1 MHTSDQAHRVIFIDL
16 MRAIAV
22 LQMVQGHTIDV
33 LLAADLR
40 NTEIPLYAAW
50 YFLRGMTAPIFMFTA
65 GTVFSYLFKSVKKP
79 FEKNYRVKKG
89 FRRAFLL
96 IFLGYALKYPTWTIL
111 DFSDVTP
118 DKWQLFISADV
129 LQLIGFSLLIL
140 LLILFIA
147 EKLKLN
153 YSATF
158 ITITT
163 IIFLASPFIETINW
177 ISFLPAPIAAY
188 FYSGSGS
195 LFPLF
200 PWSGYVIAGG
210 VLGSYLA
217 HNPLVFKT
225 SRFSKL
231 LAIFGGAFTLIAIL
245 SEIILQALQVQIIDP
260 QAEPNTIFY
269 RVGFVLLLT
278 ALVSYIS
285 LRVNK
290 IPHIIILAGRNT
302 LLIYAVHLIILYGSA
317 WTPGIDLL
325 WGYSL
330 SGWQSFIAALFMI
343 TLMTLMVMLIH
354 KLKIRNKELV
364 T

>member
-1 MHTSDQAHRVIFIDL
+1 MHTTDQAHRVIFIDL

-33 LLAADLR
+33 LLAPEFR
-40 NTEIPLYAAW
+40 TTELTAYAIW

-65 GTVFSYLFKSVKKP
+65 GTVFTYIFKSVKRP
-79 FEKNYRVKKG
+79 FRENYRVKKG
-89 FRRAFLL
+89 LRRAFLL
-96 IFLGYALKYPTWTIL
+96 IFLGYLLKYPTWTIF
-111 DFSDVTP
+111 DFSEVTVE
-118 DKWQLFISADV
+118 KWQLFISADV

-147 EKLKLN
+147 EKFNLN
-153 YSATF
+153 YTATF
-158 ITITT
+158 IAITT
-163 IIFLASPFIETINW
+163 ILFIASPFIEAINW
-177 ISFLPAPIAAY
+177 LFYLPAPIAAY

-210 VLGSYLA
+210 ILGCYLA
-217 HNPLVFKT
+217 QNPLVFKT

-231 LAIFGGAFTLIAIL
+231 LAIFGFAFTLIAIF
-245 SEIILQALQVQIIDP
+245 SEIILKSLQLQIIDP

-278 ALVSYIS
+278 ASVSYIS
-285 LRVNK
+285 LRVNR
-290 IPHIIILAGRNT
+290 IPQIIILAGRNT
-302 LLIYAVHLIILYGSA
+302 LLIYVVHLIILYGSA
-317 WTPGIDLL
+317 WSPGIDLL
-325 WGYSL
+325 WGYSFT
-330 SGWQSFIAALFMI
+330 GWQSFIAAIIMI
-343 TLMTLMVMLIH
+343 TLMTLMVMVIH
-354 KLKIRNKELV
+354 KFKIRNKELV

>member
-1 MHTSDQAHRVIFIDL
+1 MHTYDQAHRVIFIDL

-33 LLAADLR
+33 LLAPELR
-40 NTEIPLYAAW
+40 TTELPVYAVW

-65 GTVFSYLFKSVKKP
+65 GTVFTYLFKSVKRP
-79 FEKNYRVKKG
+79 FGENYRVKKG
-89 FRRAFLL
+89 LRRAFLL
-96 IFLGYALKYPTWTIL
+96 IFLGYLLKYPTWTIF
-111 DFSDVTP
+111 DFSEVTP

-129 LQLIGFSLLIL
+129 LQLIGFSLLSL

-153 YSATF
+153 YTATF
-158 ITITT
+158 IIISS
-163 IIFLASPFIETINW
+163 IIFVASPFIETINW

-210 VLGSYLA
+210 ILGCYLA
-217 HNPLVFKT
+217 QNPLVFKT

-231 LAIFGGAFTLIAIL
+231 LAIFGIVFTLVAIF
-245 SEIILQALQVQIIDP
+245 SEIILKSLQVQIIDP

-285 LRVNK
+285 LRVNH

-302 LLIYAVHLIILYGSA
+302 LLIYVVHLIILYGSA

-325 WGYSL
+325 WSYSF
-330 SGWQSFIAALFMI
+330 SGWQSFGAAVIMI
-343 TLMTLMVMLIH
+343 TLMTFMVLGIH
-354 KLKIRNKELV
+354 RMKIHNKELE

>member
-1 MHTSDQAHRVIFIDL
+1 MHTYDQAHRVVFIDL

-22 LQMVQGHTIDV
+22 LQMVQGHTVDV
-33 LLAADLR
+33 LLAPELR
-40 NTEIPLYAAW
+40 TTELPVYAVW
-50 YFLRGMTAPIFMFTA
+50 YFLRGITAPIFMFTA
-65 GTVFSYLFKSVKKP
+65 GTVFTYLFKSVKRP
-79 FEKNYRVKKG
+79 FEDNYRVKKG
-89 FRRAFLL
+89 IRRAFLL
-96 IFLGYALKYPTWTIL
+96 IFFGYALKYPTWTIF
-111 DFSDVTP
+111 DFSEVTS
-118 DKWQLFISADV
+118 DKWQLFISVDV
-129 LQLIGFSLLIL
+129 LQLIGFSLLLL

-153 YSATF
+153 YTATF
-158 ITITT
+158 IVISSL
-163 IIFLASPFIETINW
+163 ILLLSPFIEAINW
-177 ISFLPAPIAAY
+177 LSIFPEPIAAY

-210 VLGSYLA
+210 ILGSYLA
-217 HNPLVFKT
+217 QNPLVFKT

-231 LAIFGGAFTLIAIL
+231 LAMFGIAFTLVAIC
-245 SEIILQALQVQIIDP
+245 SEIILQYLQIQIIDP

-278 ALVSYIS
+278 ALVSYIA

-290 IPHIIILAGRNT
+290 IPQIIILAGRNT
-302 LLIYAVHLIILYGSA
+302 LLIYVIHLVILYGSA
-317 WTPGIDLL
+317 WTPGVDLI
-325 WGYSL
+325 WSYSF
-330 SGWQSFIAALFMI
+330 SGWLSFTAALIMI
-343 TLMTLMVMLIH
+343 TLMTVMVMLIH

>member
-1 MHTSDQAHRVIFIDL
+1 MHTYDQAHRVIFIDL

-33 LLAADLR
+33 LLAPELR
-40 NTEIPLYAAW
+40 TTELPVYAVW

-65 GTVFSYLFKSVKKP
+65 GTVFTYLFHSVKRP
-79 FEKNYRVKKG
+79 FGENYRVKKG

-96 IFLGYALKYPTWTIL
+96 IFLGYLLKYPTWTIF
-111 DFSDVTP
+111 DFSEVTAE
-118 DKWQLFISADV
+118 KWQLFISVDV

-140 LLILFIA
+140 LFILFIA

-153 YSATF
+153 YTATF

-163 IIFLASPFIETINW
+163 IIFIASPFIETINW
-177 ISFLPAPIAAY
+177 ISLLPAPIAAY

-200 PWSGYVIAGG
+200 PWSGYVIGG
-210 VLGSYLA
+210 GILGCYLA
-217 HNPLVFKT
+217 QNPLVFKT

-231 LAIFGGAFTLIAIL
+231 LGIFGIAFTLIAIF
-245 SEIILQALQVQIIDP
+245 SEIILKSLQVQIIDP

-278 ALVSYIS
+278 SVVSYIS
-285 LRVNK
+285 LRVNH
-290 IPHIIILAGRNT
+290 IPQIIILAGRNT
-302 LLIYAVHLIILYGSA
+302 LLIYVVHLIILYGSV

-325 WGYSL
+325 WGYSF
-330 SGWQSFIAALFMI
+330 SGWQSFGAAVIMI
-343 TLMTLMVMLIH
+343 SLMTFMVLRIH
-354 KLKIRNKELV
+354 KLKIHNKELE

>member
-1 MHTSDQAHRVIFIDL
+1 MHTTDQAHRVIFIDL

-33 LLAADLR
+33 VLAAELR
-40 NTEIPLYAAW
+40 TTELPVYAVW

-65 GTVFSYLFKSVKKP
+65 GTVFTYLFHSVKRP
-79 FEKNYRVKKG
+79 FGENYRVKKG
-89 FRRAFLL
+89 LRRGFLL
-96 IFLGYALKYPTWTIL
+96 IFLGYFLKYPTWTIF
-111 DFSDVTP
+111 DFSDVTA

-153 YSATF
+153 YTATF

-163 IIFLASPFIETINW
+163 IIFVASPFIETINW
-177 ISFLPAPIAAY
+177 ISFLPAPVAAY

-210 VLGSYLA
+210 ILGCYLA
-217 HNPLVFKT
+217 QNPLVFKT
-225 SRFSKL
+225 ARFSKL
-231 LAIFGGAFTLIAIL
+231 LAVFGVAFTLVAIF
-245 SEIILQALQVQIIDP
+245 SEIILQALQIQIVDP

-278 ALVSYIS
+278 SVVSYIS
-285 LRVNK
+285 LRVNH
-290 IPHIIILAGRNT
+290 IPQLIILAGRNT
-302 LLIYAVHLIILYGSA
+302 LLIYIVHLIILYGSA
-317 WTPGIDLL
+317 WTPGINLL
-325 WGYSL
+325 WGYSF
-330 SGWQSFIAALFMI
+330 SGWQSFVAAVIMI
-343 TLMTLMVMLIH
+343 TLMTFMVLAIH
-354 KLKIRNKELV
+354 KLKIHNKELV

>member
-33 LLAADLR
+33 LLAQDLR
-40 NTEIPLYAAW
+40 ITESPVFAVW

-65 GTVFSYLFKSVKKP
+65 GAVFTYLFKSVKKP
-79 FEKNYRVKKG
+79 FNKNYRVKKG
-89 FRRAFLL
+89 IRRAFLL
-96 IFLGYALKYPTWTIL
+96 IFLGYLLRYPTWKIF
-111 DFSDVTP
+111 DFSEVTP
-118 DKWQLFISADV
+118 DKWQLFISVDV
-129 LQLIGFSLLIL
+129 LQLIGVSLLIL
-140 LLILFIA
+140 LMILFTT

-153 YSATF
+153 YTATF
-158 ITITT
+158 I
-163 IIFLASPFIETINW
+163 IISTFVFIASPFIEAINW
-177 ISFLPAPIAAY
+177 NSIFPAPIASY
-188 FYSGSGS
+188 FYSGTGS

-217 HNPLVFKT
+217 QNPLLFKT

-231 LAIFGGAFTLIAIL
+231 LAIFGGAFTLVAIF
-245 SEIILQALQVQIIDP
+245 SEIIIKALEVQIIDP
-260 QAEPNTIFY
+260 QTEPNTIFY
-269 RVGFVLLLT
+269 RIGFVLLLT

-285 LRVNK
+285 LRVDR
-290 IPHIIILAGRNT
+290 IPQIIILAGRNT
-302 LLIYAVHLIILYGSA
+302 LLIYVVHLVILYGSA
-317 WTPGIDLL
+317 WSPGINLL
-325 WGYSL
+325 WGYSFT
-330 SGWQSFIAALFMI
+330 GWQSFVAALIMI

-354 KLKIRNKELV
+354 KFKIHNKELV

>member
-1 MHTSDQAHRVIFIDL
+1 MHTYDQAHRVIFIDL

-33 LLAADLR
+33 LLAPELR
-40 NTEIPLYAAW
+40 TTELPVYAVW

-65 GTVFSYLFKSVKKP
+65 GTTFTYLFKSVKRP
-79 FEKNYRVKKG
+79 FEENYRVKKG
-89 FRRAFLL
+89 LRRAFLL
-96 IFLGYALKYPTWTIL
+96 IFLGYLLKYPTWTIF
-111 DFSDVTP
+111 DFSDVTK

-129 LQLIGFSLLIL
+129 LQLIGISLLIL

-153 YSATF
+153 YTATF

-163 IIFLASPFIETINW
+163 IIFVTSPFIESINW
-177 ISFLPAPIAAY
+177 ISVFPAPIAAY

-210 VLGSYLA
+210 ILGSYLA
-217 HNPLVFKT
+217 QNPLVFKT
-225 SRFSKL
+225 SRFSKQ
-231 LAIFGGAFTLIAIL
+231 LAIFGTAFTLVAIF
-245 SEIILQALQVQIIDP
+245 SEIILKTLQVHIVDP

-269 RVGFVLLLT
+269 RIGFVLLLT
-278 ALVSYIS
+278 SLVSYIS
-285 LRVNK
+285 LKVNH
-290 IPHIIILAGRNT
+290 IPQIIILAGRNT
-302 LLIYAVHLIILYGSA
+302 LLIYMVHLVILYGSA

-325 WGYSL
+325 WSYSF
-330 SGWQSFIAALFMI
+330 SGWQSFGAAVIMI
-343 TLMTLMVMLIH
+343 TLMILMVMTIH
-354 KLKIRNKELV
+354 RFKIHNKELV

>member
-1 MHTSDQAHRVIFIDL
+1 MHTTDQAHRVIFIDL

-33 LLAADLR
+33 LLAPELR
-40 NTEIPLYAAW
+40 TTELPVYAVW

-65 GTVFSYLFKSVKKP
+65 GTVFTYLFHSVKRP
-79 FEKNYRVKKG
+79 FGENYRVKKG

-96 IFLGYALKYPTWTIL
+96 IFLGYFLKYPTWTIF
-111 DFSDVTP
+111 DFSDVTA

-153 YSATF
+153 YTATF

-163 IIFLASPFIETINW
+163 IIFVASPFIETINW
-177 ISFLPAPIAAY
+177 ISFLPAPVAAY

-210 VLGSYLA
+210 ILGCYLA
-217 HNPLVFKT
+217 QNPLVFKT
-225 SRFSKL
+225 ARFSKL
-231 LAIFGGAFTLIAIL
+231 LAVFGVAFTIIAIA
-245 SEIILQALQVQIIDP
+245 SELILQALQVQIVDP

-278 ALVSYIS
+278 SVVSYIS
-285 LRVNK
+285 LRVNH
-290 IPHIIILAGRNT
+290 IPQLIILAGRNT
-302 LLIYAVHLIILYGSA
+302 LLIYVVHLIILYGSA
-317 WTPGIDLL
+317 WTPGINLL
-325 WGYSL
+325 WGYSF
-330 SGWQSFIAALFMI
+330 SGWQSFVAAVIMI
-343 TLMTLMVMLIH
+343 TLMTFMVLAIH
-354 KLKIRNKELV
+354 KLKIHNKELV